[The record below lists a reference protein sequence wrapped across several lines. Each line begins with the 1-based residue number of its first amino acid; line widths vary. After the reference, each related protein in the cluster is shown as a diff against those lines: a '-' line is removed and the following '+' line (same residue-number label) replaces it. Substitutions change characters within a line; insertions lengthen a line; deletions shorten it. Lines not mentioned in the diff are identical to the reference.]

1 VPFTP
6 VPYIWSDQYD
16 LKIQI
21 HGTPK
26 GCDRMTVVDGSLA
39 ERKFVALYG
48 AGDAVRAAVGV
59 NSPRALCAARA
70 HLTTPMSWKTV
81 IGQGVPA

>member
-1 VPFTP
+1 MPFTP

-21 HGTPK
+21 HGTPR

-48 AGDAVRAAVGV
+48 AHGVVRAAVGV
-59 NSPRALCAARA
+59 NSPRALRAARA
-70 HLTTPMSWKTV
+70 HLSTPTPWETV
-81 IGQGVPA
+81 TGQGVPA